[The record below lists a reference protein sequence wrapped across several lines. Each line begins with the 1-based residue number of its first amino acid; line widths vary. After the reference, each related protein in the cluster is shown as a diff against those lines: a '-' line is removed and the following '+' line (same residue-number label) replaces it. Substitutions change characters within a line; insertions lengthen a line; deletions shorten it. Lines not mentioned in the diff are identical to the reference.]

1 MNSDHEITK
10 EVIGLLKEKKQLFE
24 KFEAVTD
31 QMMTDSFDQIDQM
44 IDCTEQREQLKQQI
58 DALDL
63 RIRETA
69 MQSKD
74 GDQIIRVSKNLCD
87 FKGLSPEY
95 REIFEAGQD
104 IFRIISRVQIA
115 DPQIQ
120 KNMEAM
126 MEELQQRIRQNKK
139 NTKFTG
145 YIKNMGIQASKGAL
159 YDKKR

>member
-1 MNSDHEITK
+1 MNSDRETTK

>member
-1 MNSDHEITK
+1 MNSDHETTK